1 MHAIKT
7 HTCALSI
14 FLPLCLPPLPL
25 FLFFISLPLSFSLC
39 HSIIFCLTLFT
50 SPIFSPCFSLF
61 ETYTQIHCL
70 FSLCFSQVC
79 SCKMATLMLPTRMAS
94 FPVLPLFLLLLPA
107 PSLGCPT
114 GCRCYSLTVECGS
127 IGLKDIPQGIPSSTQ
142 VRGTVSH
149 TPSQPISC
157 CPAVWAPFY
166 FGSPLF
172 CPQTVD
178 TVTNGVRFESGLD
191 RR

>member
-1 MHAIKT
+1 MRSLYFSPSMPS
-7 HTCALSI
+7 LS
-14 FLPLCLPPLPL
+14 P
-25 FLFFISLPLSFSLC
+25 SFSLFSLSPSVFLSLSLY
-39 HSIIFCLTLFT
+39 HFLFNTLYL
-50 SPIFSPCFSLF
+50 SPIFSLCFSLS

-157 CPAVWAPFY
+157 CPVVWVPFY
-166 FGSPLF
+166 FDSPLF

-178 TVTNGVRFESGLD
+178 NGVRFESGLD